1 MTSHQEEQSAL
12 HALHLLTAEE
22 ARILESEMKV
32 DTRLRQSFEGDEEA
46 VAELGLL
53 LPADEAPPECRAQ
66 VLARVRQ
73 LKSGNTIPFAAPFKL
88 LISPWVAWA
97 AAAGIT
103 VAALGLWDAKK
114 RLTAQVDALVQ
125 SEASS
130 KQEVSTA
137 QAKQADLEKKLAA
150 ETKSKSLI
158 ADELDQLKKVNA
170 LSRMEVAALRH
181 TVKKYEDGVAV
192 IVWDNEKQ
200 EGKIRIDKMP
210 PVQANKD
217 YQLWVLDK
225 NKAAP
230 VSAGVIKLDE
240 RGYATVKFKP
250 LEQVTPSK
258 FALSVEKE
266 GGVAKKSEDGPI
278 IFVGSVSGS

>member
-32 DTRLRQSFEGDEEA
+32 DARLRQTFEGDEEA
-46 VAELGLL
+46 VSELGLL
-53 LPADEAPPECRAQ
+53 LPPDEAPPECRAEL
-66 VLARVRQ
+66 LARVRQ
-73 LKSGNTIPFAAPFKL
+73 LKSGNSIPFAAPFKL

-97 AAAGIT
+97 AAAGIA
-103 VAALGLWDAKK
+103 VAAMGLWDAKK

-125 SEASS
+125 SESTS
-130 KQEVSTA
+130 KQEVA
-137 QAKQADLEKKLAA
+137 DAHAKRAELEKKLANETQGKTAVA
-150 ETKSKSLI
+150 E
-158 ADELDQLKKVNA
+158 ELDQLKKVNA
-170 LSRMEVAALRH
+170 LSRMEVAALKSSL
-181 TVKKYEDGVAV
+181 KKYEDGVAV
-192 IVWDNEKQ
+192 IVWDSEKQ

-225 NKAAP
+225 SKPAP
-230 VSAGVIKLDE
+230 VSAGVIKLDD

-250 LEQVTPSK
+250 VEPVTPSK

-266 GGVAKKSEDGPI
+266 GGVPKKSDDGPI
-278 IFVGSVSGS
+278 IFVGTVNGS

>member
-1 MTSHQEEQSAL
+1 MTSHQEEQAAL

-32 DTRLRQSFEGDEEA
+32 DTRLRQSFEAGEEA

-66 VLARVRQ
+66 VLALVRQ
-73 LKSGNTIPFAAPFKL
+73 RKSGSTIPFAAPFKL

-97 AAAGIT
+97 AAAAIT
-103 VAALGLWDAKK
+103 VAAMGLWDAKK
-114 RLTAQVDALVQ
+114 RLTAQVDALTR
-125 SEASS
+125 SEVTGQQQVA
-130 KQEVSTA
+130 TA
-137 QAKQADLEKKLAA
+137 QGKQADLEKKLAA
-150 ETKSKSLI
+150 ETQSKTSI
-158 ADELDQLKKVNA
+158 AQELDQLKKVNA
-170 LSRMEVAALRH
+170 LSRMEVAALKSSL
-181 TVKKYEDGVAV
+181 KKYEDGVAV
-192 IVWDNEKQ
+192 IVWDSEKQ

-225 NKAAP
+225 NKPAP

-250 LEQVTPSK
+250 VESVTPSK

-266 GGVAKKSEDGPI
+266 GGVPKKSDDGPI
-278 IFVGSVSGS
+278 IFVGSVNGS